1 MKKYTMQKSSIQKS
15 TIQKST
21 IQKSLATSSLI
32 IQFSVLAAIAS
43 AGLTVSSRTIAVEA
57 IQLNAANSHAANSHA
72 ANSHAANSHAAN
84 SHAANNHA
92 ANSYAETDNHVQ
104 AGKHNHDLLPSEL
117 SEPAQKTPLTSVGNT
132 IKKSEKG
139 DGHDHEPDN
148 SEVNEAEHD
157 DAMVLSEHQQKLAGI
172 RVVNLSNS
180 KFNIDSVA
188 PAAIVVDR
196 DRTISIAP
204 QLDVRVLARHVVPGQ
219 EVIKGQPLLTLGG
232 FEVAKAQ
239 ADFITNAAEW
249 GRMQR
254 MVKNTLS
261 ESQLLVAQ
269 VQAELSRANLEALKM
284 TPAQISGLTANPK
297 AIGQYQLLAP
307 ISGRVQQD
315 VAMLGQVSAGG
326 APLMQLTDESHLWVE
341 AQLSAMQADGI
352 ESGDKAMVKVGKVS
366 IEGTII
372 GRSHELNPITRT
384 EQVLVSINNTDY
396 GLHAGQFAELYLP
409 NALNGGVVL
418 PDAALTRGGDGDW
431 QVFIQVE
438 DGFEAVEVEVVER
451 QRGMNM
457 VTGLAP
463 NSQVVISGAF
473 LLASELA
480 KAGFDIHNH

>member
-1 MKKYTMQKSSIQKS
+1 MKNM
-15 TIQKST
+15 
-21 IQKSLATSSLI
+21 
-32 IQFSVLAAIAS
+32 
-43 AGLTVSSRTIAVEA
+43 
-57 IQLNAANSHAANSHA
+57 QLNPSTQAIYQFKSDDISATYSNRLKGGFLRSISFGLLMAVTVGMAVGMSGCVYANTDAAQANIHSSEEHAAEAHVTEEQA
-72 ANSHAANSHAAN
+72 PE
-84 SHAANNHA
+84 NN
-92 ANSYAETDNHVQ
+92 
-104 AGKHNHDLLPSEL
+104 
-117 SEPAQKTPLTSVGNT
+117 EPQD
-132 IKKSEKG
+132 EKG
-139 DGHDHEPDN
+139 VTETAAALVEKSNDTVDDHSD
-148 SEVNEAEHD
+148 EAL
-157 DAMVLSEHQQKLAGI
+157 VLSEQQQQLAGI
-172 RVVNLSNS
+172 NVVSLSAGTFNL
-180 KFNIDSVA
+180 DDVA
-188 PAAIVVDR
+188 TATLIVDR
-196 DRTISIAP
+196 DRTMTIAP
-204 QLDVRVLARHVVPGQ
+204 QLDVRVLKRHVVPGQ
-219 EVIKGQPLLTLGG
+219 EVTLGQVLLTLGG
-232 FEVAKAQ
+232 VAVAQAQ
-239 ADFITNAAEW
+239 ADYITAAAELSRVN
-249 GRMQR
+249 RMN
-254 MVKNTLS
+254 KNTVTAS
-261 ESQLLVAQ
+261 RRLLAQ
-269 VQAELSRANLEALKM
+269 VQAELTRANLEAIKM
-284 TPAQISGLTANPK
+284 SPEQIVALTSKPSE
-297 AIGQYQLLAP
+297 IGSFKLLAP

-341 AQLSAMQADGI
+341 AQLSAIQADGI

-384 EQVLVSINNTDY
+384 EQVLVSINNTEY